1 MTGLS
6 PVRLRRHLGHGAS
19 FKPRGEQE
27 SLALQRAKF
36 PQVQLRGGTAF
47 LQTTNPLPEKVSA
60 APGSPQALHHLL
72 ALSSGSSGGKRMK
85 QPPSIRAGSFNSK
98 WPHSQSDKALLF
110 REQPGRVIRDAHS
123 SVLRRPG
130 PRAPEYSLA
139 HSSGVSEGAS
149 GKICWTEYHRSSSP
163 KCVGFGQ
170 CEWNTKQSKK
180 EFSLLDCLGA
190 ESLVFSC
197 L

>member
-6 PVRLRRHLGHGAS
+6 PVRLRRHRGHGAS

-27 SLALQRAKF
+27 SLALQRAEF
-36 PQVQLRGGTAF
+36 PQVQLREGMAF

-72 ALSSGSSGGKRMK
+72 ALSSGSSGGKGMK
-85 QPPSIRAGSFNSK
+85 QPPSIRAGHLNSK
-98 WPHSQSDKALLF
+98 CSHSQSDRALLF
-110 REQPGRVIRDAHS
+110 REQPGRMIRDAHS
-123 SVLRRPG
+123 SVLPG

-149 GKICWTEYHRSSSP
+149 GEICWTEYHRSSSP
-163 KCVGFGQ
+163 KCVGFSQ

-180 EFSLLDCLGA
+180 
-190 ESLVFSC
+190 
-197 L
+197 